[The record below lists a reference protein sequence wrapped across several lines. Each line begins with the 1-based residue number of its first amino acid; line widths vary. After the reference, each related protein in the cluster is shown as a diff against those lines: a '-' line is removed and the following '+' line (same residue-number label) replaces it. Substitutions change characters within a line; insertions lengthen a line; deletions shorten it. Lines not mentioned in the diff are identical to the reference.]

1 MFLTTCGNRL
11 AQLAQ
16 LAQAVFAHLETAK
29 DNSFAPYTLA
39 KVMAYAPHAWKGTP
53 PSPFSPMAKPGWSAD
68 WPTRNPGKPV
78 LGRNI
83 VSVLRGVSQCEAV

>member
-39 KVMAYAPHAWKGTP
+39 KVMAYGPRSWLMRHTHA
-53 PSPFSPMAKPGWSAD
+53 
-68 WPTRNPGKPV
+68 R
-78 LGRNI
+78 
-83 VSVLRGVSQCEAV
+83 VLRPHHFRRWQSRAGLPTGRRETRASRSWVAT